1 MLQGQSRATVPGVN
15 SGDVIHQ
22 LEALE
27 KLLELSEL
35 HFP

>member
-1 MLQGQSRATVPGVN
+1 MLQGQSRATVAGVN
-15 SGDVIHQ
+15 SGGVIHQ
-22 LEALE
+22 PEALE